1 MDLQDIKQTEIWELY
16 EKGRNYHRRVGI
28 YTDTDRNYRMYN
40 GNQWEGAKL
49 GDVEPVQKNFIKP
62 IVKYKVSVIHDNLY
76 SVVYSSQNYENRQ
89 FQQEAGRY
97 CDLLNGY
104 ISRLWE
110 KDKMDFKG
118 RRITKDA
125 AINDEGVMYVNFDRE
140 NMTPVHEIIK
150 KNDIYY
156 GNENDDDIQ
165 SQPYILIRKRMPVSN
180 AIDFALSEGMSK
192 DKISLIIGDNDTFEE
207 SGEAAKIEIDDM
219 ATIVYKMYKQNGTV
233 HYSIATRL
241 VDIVDDVDTGLS
253 LYPIAHFVWE
263 EKEGSARGEGEVRY
277 LIPNQLEVNRTEVRR
292 VLTVK
297 YQAYPQKIV
306 DVNKVSN
313 PQALNT
319 VGGTIRTNGSATVDD
334 VHKIVGT
341 IPPAQMSPDVKQLQ
355 EDLIQVTRELAGAG
369 DTATGQVNPESAS
382 GRAILAVQQASQAPM
397 TEQKESYKNFIE
409 DIARIDLEYLIVYSE
424 DGVNMEE
431 TVTDPMSGEEY
442 VQMVNVPQTVLEQLK
457 AVVKIDITPKGV
469 YDRFAMEQTMEN
481 FLMNGFFNPQR
492 VAEFEAYVKALPDD
506 CVAPK
511 QDLLEGIENIKE
523 TQQRI
528 AEINAQAQL
537 IHQRAEQFLMEDPDG
552 QASQIADAQM
562 MMQQQ
567 MMQQQ
572 IPGEAEV
579 IAEEEALPEVEEK
592 EMFGNCFLNGNGCFL
607 YDQNI

>member
-1 MDLQDIKQTEIWELY
+1 MDLTEIKETLIWDLY

-28 YTDTDRNYRMYN
+28 YTDTDKNYRFYN

-76 SVVYSSQNYENRQ
+76 AVHFSSQNYENRQ
-89 FQQEAGRY
+89 FQKEAERY

-104 ISRLWE
+104 IRRLWE

-118 RRITKDA
+118 RRVTKDA
-125 AINDEGVMYVNFDRE
+125 AINDEGIIYVNFDRE
-140 NMTPVHEIIK
+140 NMMPIHEIVK

-165 SQPYILIRKRMPVSN
+165 SQPYILIRKRMPVVN
-180 AIDFALSEGMSK
+180 AVEMALAEGMSE
-192 DKISLIIGDNDTFEE
+192 DKVSFIIGDNDNFEE
-207 SGEAAKIEIDDM
+207 SGEAAKEELDNMVTVI
-219 ATIVYKMYKQNGTV
+219 YKMYKDKGTV
-233 HYSIATRL
+233 HYSVATRW
-241 VDIVDDVDTGLS
+241 VDITEDVDTGLS
-253 LYPIAHFVWE
+253 LYPVAHFVWE

-277 LIPNQLEVNRTEVRR
+277 LIPNQIEVNRTEVRR

-297 YQAYPQKIV
+297 YQAYPQKV
-306 DVNKVSN
+306 AVRNKITN

-319 VGGTIRTNGSATVDD
+319 VGGIVWTTDQAVDD

-355 EDLIQVTRELAGAG
+355 EDLIMVTRELAGAG

-409 DIARIDLEYLIVYSE
+409 DIAKIDLEYLVVYSE

-431 TVTDPMSGEEY
+431 TVTDPATGEEY
-442 VQMVNVPQTVLEQLK
+442 VQMQNVPQSVLQQLQ
-457 AVVKIDITPKGV
+457 AVVKIDVTPKGV

-481 FLMNGFFNPQR
+481 FLLNGFFHPQR
-492 VAEFEAYVKALPDD
+492 IAEFEPYVKALPDD
-506 CVAPK
+506 SVAPK
-511 QDLLEGIENIKE
+511 QDLLEGIENVKK
-523 TQQRI
+523 TQMQI
-528 AEINAQAQL
+528 AQINAQAQL
-537 IHQRAEQFLMEDPDG
+537 MQQRAQQFLMEDPDG
-552 QASQIADAQM
+552 QASQIAEAQRM
-562 MMQQQ
+562 LMQQQ
-567 MMQQQ
+567 MPM
-572 IPGEAEV
+572 EEEV
-579 IAEEEALPEVEEK
+579 MAEEETPKNFSGAE
-592 EMFGNCFLNGNGCFL
+592 
-607 YDQNI
+607 